1 MIAAQKIQMPKV
13 CKSQKHSRKIVF
25 EIYWLLTWYPTGQS
39 LKLHHLFRNVT
50 VYIRRLTSG
59 ERPPEQDPTD
69 PDFDGYVNGIKR
81 FKTGNGQH
89 FIPNNSPCCD
99 FVRRSKR
106 KQKVRGER
114 ELTVSSDMLLRDLK
128 VKVRKYVYNKN
139 RNVPNWPQK
148 RTLLE

>member
-1 MIAAQKIQMPKV
+1 MFRV
-13 CKSQKHSRKIVF
+13 LGVYNF
-25 EIYWLLTWYPTGQS
+25 GQS

-89 FIPNNSPCCD
+89 FIPNNSPCSD
-99 FVRRSKR
+99 FVRRSNR
-106 KQKVRGER
+106 RQKVRGER

-128 VKVRKYVYNKN
+128 VKVRKYVCITRTKTFQID
-139 RNVPNWPQK
+139 RKK
-148 RTLLE
+148 RTL